1 MSSFDKYAPDEINFS
16 DEGFLSGLEFHQQ
29 LIANYSTKDTHNFG
43 SKLFCN
49 CPVIIRDDTPDFSVI
64 RQQRAVSGETG
75 EIDIT
80 ANFEKLKKYKI
91 RYEGYHDTTC
101 LIELDEEPIMPIN
114 QEALFRTLA
123 ISKNIFKLNLVDE
136 ILISRKTIIDGSN
149 TSGFQR
155 TAMVAYKSQNSFIE
169 VNGKKISIVQ
179 VNLEEDSAKNTGTKN
194 GIKHYRL
201 DRLGTPLIEIATGPD
216 MSHPEE
222 VLSVAK
228 RIGELLR
235 TTGWVRR
242 GQGTIR
248 QDLNIS
254 ISKGTRIEIKGV
266 SDLDLIPLYSK
277 NEAIR
282 QKRMLELLE
291 LFKIRNI
298 TIELIRE
305 LEIRNISELFS
316 DTKVSIIQKNIKLG
330 KQVFISKIPKFK
342 GLLEFELQKNYRLG
356 TEFSQICKVIS
367 EVGGIM
373 HSDEIDNYELSSVE
387 IKSIEKKLSLQE
399 NDAFIILLSSQ
410 EQAKNSLNGLK
421 QVLSSWILEQ
431 GIVPE
436 VRSPRSDGTTGYLR
450 PLPGKARMYPETD
463 ALPYQLNQTILTNIS
478 QTKFEFPEDRIA
490 RYKKDFN
497 LSEEFSQR
505 LSIHPKNSLFE
516 IIVTEHKVDPTL
528 VANTILSTL
537 VNLRRDGFDISKI
550 NDQILIK
557 IFSMLAEDKFS
568 KDALELIFTSIINSK
583 SHVNLE
589 DLIANLDLKKLDQKS
604 IEKIIEKIISDNIQ
618 IVSERGMGSMG
629 LLMRIAMEQL
639 GGKADGKHI
648 SDLIKKKISS

>member
-1 MSSFDKYAPDEINFS
+1 MSSFDKYAPNKINFS

-75 EIDIT
+75 EIDIS

-291 LFKIRNI
+291 LFKTRNI
-298 TIELIRE
+298 TVELIRE
-305 LEIRNISELFS
+305 LEIINISELFS
-316 DTKVSIIQKNIKLG
+316 NTKVSIIQKNIKLG
-330 KQVFISKIPKFK
+330 KQVFISKLPKFK

-387 IKSIEKKLSLQE
+387 IKSIEKKLSLNE

-557 IFSMLAEDKFS
+557 IFSMLGEDKFS

-604 IEKIIEKIISDNIQ
+604 IEKIIEKIISDNSQ

-648 SDLIKKKISS
+648 SDLIKKKILS

>member
-1 MSSFDKYAPDEINFS
+1 MSSFDKYAPNEINFS

-75 EIDIT
+75 EIDIS

-291 LFKIRNI
+291 LFKTRNI
-298 TIELIRE
+298 TVELIRE
-305 LEIRNISELFS
+305 LEIINISELFS
-316 DTKVSIIQKNIKLG
+316 NTKVSIIQKNIKLG
-330 KQVFISKIPKFK
+330 KQVFISKLPKFK

-356 TEFSQICKVIS
+356 TEFSQICKVMA

-373 HSDEIDNYELSSVE
+373 HSDEIENYDLSSAE
-387 IKSIEKKLSLQE
+387 IKSIQKKLSIKE
-399 NDAFIILLSSQ
+399 NDAFIILLSSS

-478 QTKFEFPEDRIA
+478 QIKFEFPEDRIA

-557 IFSMLAEDKFS
+557 IFSMLGEDKFS

-583 SHVNLE
+583 SHVNID

-604 IEKIIEKIISDNIQ
+604 IEKIIEKIVSDNSQ

-639 GGKADGKHI
+639 GGKADGKLI
-648 SDLIKKKISS
+648 SDLIRKKILS

>member
-29 LIANYSTKDTHNFG
+29 LIANYSTRDTHNFG

-75 EIDIT
+75 EIDIS

-216 MSHPEE
+216 MTHPDE

-254 ISKGTRIEIKGV
+254 ISEGSRIEIKGV

-282 QKRMLELLE
+282 QKRMLELLD

-298 TIELIRE
+298 TIESIRD
-305 LEIRNISELFS
+305 LEIINISELFS
-316 DTKVSIIQKNIKLG
+316 DTKVSIIQKNIKSG
-330 KQVFISKIPKFK
+330 KQVFISKFPKFK

-356 TEFSQICKVIS
+356 TEFSQICKVMA

-373 HSDEIDNYELSSVE
+373 HSDEIENYDLSSAE
-387 IKSIEKKLSLQE
+387 IKSIQKKLSLKE
-399 NDAFIILLSSQ
+399 NDAFIILLSSS

-478 QTKFEFPEDRIA
+478 KIKFEFPEDRIA

-557 IFSMLAEDKFS
+557 IFSMLGEDKFS
-568 KDALELIFTSIINSK
+568 KDALELIFTSIIKSK

-604 IEKIIEKIISDNIQ
+604 IEKIIEKIVSDNSQ
-618 IVSERGMGSMG
+618 LVSERGMGSMG

>member
-305 LEIRNISELFS
+305 LEIINISELFS
-316 DTKVSIIQKNIKLG
+316 DTKVSIIQKNMKLG

-557 IFSMLAEDKFS
+557 IFSMLGEDKFS

>member
-305 LEIRNISELFS
+305 LEIINISELFS

-557 IFSMLAEDKFS
+557 IFSMLGEDKFS

>member
-1 MSSFDKYAPDEINFS
+1 MSSFDKYAPNEINFS

-305 LEIRNISELFS
+305 LEIINISELFS

-387 IKSIEKKLSLQE
+387 IKSIEKKLSLNE

-557 IFSMLAEDKFS
+557 IFSMLGEDKFS

-604 IEKIIEKIISDNIQ
+604 IEKIIEKIVSDNSQ

-639 GGKADGKHI
+639 GGKADGKLI
-648 SDLIKKKISS
+648 SDLIRKKILS

>member
-1 MSSFDKYAPDEINFS
+1 MSSFDKYAPNEINFS

-29 LIANYSTKDTHNFG
+29 LIANYSTRDTHNFG

-75 EIDIT
+75 EIDIS

-169 VNGKKISIVQ
+169 VNGNKISIVQ

-216 MSHPEE
+216 MTHPDE

-254 ISKGTRIEIKGV
+254 ISEGSRIEIKGV

-282 QKRMLELLE
+282 QKRMLELLD

-298 TIELIRE
+298 TIESIRD
-305 LEIRNISELFS
+305 LEIINISELFS
-316 DTKVSIIQKNIKLG
+316 DTKVSIIQKNIKSG
-330 KQVFISKIPKFK
+330 KQVFISKFPKFK

-356 TEFSQICKVIS
+356 TEFSQICKVMA

-373 HSDEIDNYELSSVE
+373 HSDEIENYDLSSAE
-387 IKSIEKKLSLQE
+387 IKSIQKKLSLKE
-399 NDAFIILLSSQ
+399 NDAFIILLSSS

-478 QTKFEFPEDRIA
+478 KIKFEFPEDRIA

-557 IFSMLAEDKFS
+557 IFSMLGEDKFS

-604 IEKIIEKIISDNIQ
+604 IEKIIEKIVSDNSQ

-639 GGKADGKHI
+639 GGKADGKLI
-648 SDLIKKKISS
+648 SDLIRKKILS

>member
-305 LEIRNISELFS
+305 LEIINISELFS
-316 DTKVSIIQKNIKLG
+316 DTKVSIIQKNMKLG

-399 NDAFIILLSSQ
+399 NDAFIILLSSH

-557 IFSMLAEDKFS
+557 IFSMLGEDKFS

>member
-1 MSSFDKYAPDEINFS
+1 MSSFDKYAPNEINFS

-291 LFKIRNI
+291 LFKTRNI
-298 TIELIRE
+298 TVELIRE
-305 LEIRNISELFS
+305 LEIINISELFS
-316 DTKVSIIQKNIKLG
+316 NTKVSIIQKNIKLG
-330 KQVFISKIPKFK
+330 KQVFISKLPKFK

-557 IFSMLAEDKFS
+557 IFSMLGEDKFS

-604 IEKIIEKIISDNIQ
+604 IEKIIEKIISDNSQ

-639 GGKADGKHI
+639 GGKADGKLI
-648 SDLIKKKISS
+648 SDLIRKKILS

>member
-305 LEIRNISELFS
+305 LEIINISELFS
-316 DTKVSIIQKNIKLG
+316 DTKVSIIQKNMKLG

-557 IFSMLAEDKFS
+557 IFSMLGEDKFS

-604 IEKIIEKIISDNIQ
+604 IEKIIEKIISDNSQ

-648 SDLIKKKISS
+648 SDLIKKKILS

>member
-29 LIANYSTKDTHNFG
+29 LIANYSIKDTHNFG

-75 EIDIT
+75 EIDIS

-291 LFKIRNI
+291 LFKTRNI
-298 TIELIRE
+298 TVELIRE
-305 LEIRNISELFS
+305 LEIINISELFS
-316 DTKVSIIQKNIKLG
+316 NTKVSIIQKNIKLG

-557 IFSMLAEDKFS
+557 IFSMLGEDKFS

-604 IEKIIEKIISDNIQ
+604 IEKIIKKIVSDNSQ

-629 LLMRIAMEQL
+629 FLMRIAMEQL
-639 GGKADGKHI
+639 GGKADGKLI
-648 SDLIKKKISS
+648 SDLIRKKILS

>member
-1 MSSFDKYAPDEINFS
+1 MSSFDKYAPNEINFS

-305 LEIRNISELFS
+305 LEIINISELFS

-557 IFSMLAEDKFS
+557 IFSMLGEDKFS

-604 IEKIIEKIISDNIQ
+604 IEKIIEKIVSDNSQ

-629 LLMRIAMEQL
+629 FLMRIAMEQL
-639 GGKADGKHI
+639 GGKADGKLI
-648 SDLIKKKISS
+648 SDLIRKKILS

>member
-1 MSSFDKYAPDEINFS
+1 
-16 DEGFLSGLEFHQQ
+16 
-29 LIANYSTKDTHNFG
+29 
-43 SKLFCN
+43 
-49 CPVIIRDDTPDFSVI
+49 
-64 RQQRAVSGETG
+64 
-75 EIDIT
+75 
-80 ANFEKLKKYKI
+80 
-91 RYEGYHDTTC
+91 
-101 LIELDEEPIMPIN
+101 
-114 QEALFRTLA
+114 
-123 ISKNIFKLNLVDE
+123 
-136 ILISRKTIIDGSN
+136 
-149 TSGFQR
+149 

-169 VNGKKISIVQ
+169 VNGNKISIVQ

-216 MSHPEE
+216 MTHPDE

-254 ISKGTRIEIKGV
+254 ISEGSRIEIKGV

-282 QKRMLELLE
+282 QKRMLELLD

-298 TIELIRE
+298 TIESIRD
-305 LEIRNISELFS
+305 LEIINISELFS
-316 DTKVSIIQKNIKLG
+316 DTKVSIIQKNIKSG
-330 KQVFISKIPKFK
+330 KQVFISKFPKFK

-356 TEFSQICKVIS
+356 TEFSQICKVMA

-373 HSDEIDNYELSSVE
+373 HSDEIENYDLSSAE
-387 IKSIEKKLSLQE
+387 IKSIQKKLSLKE
-399 NDAFIILLSSQ
+399 NDAFIILLSSS

-478 QTKFEFPEDRIA
+478 KIKFEFPEDRIA

-497 LSEEFSQR
+497 LSDEFSQR

-557 IFSMLAEDKFS
+557 IFSMLGEDKFS

-604 IEKIIEKIISDNIQ
+604 IEKIIEKIVSDNSQ

-639 GGKADGKHI
+639 GGKADGKLI
-648 SDLIKKKISS
+648 SDLIRKKILS

>member
-179 VNLEEDSAKNTGTKN
+179 VNLEEDSAKNIGTKN

-305 LEIRNISELFS
+305 LEIINISELFS
-316 DTKVSIIQKNIKLG
+316 DTKVSIIQKNMKLG

-557 IFSMLAEDKFS
+557 IFSMLGEDKFS

-604 IEKIIEKIISDNIQ
+604 IEKIIEKIISDNSQ

-648 SDLIKKKISS
+648 SDLIKKKILS

>member
-1 MSSFDKYAPDEINFS
+1 MSSFDKYVPDDIDFS
-16 DEGFLSGLEFHQQ
+16 KEGFLSGLEFHQQ
-29 LIANYSTKDTHNFG
+29 LIANYSTKDTHNYG

-75 EIDIT
+75 EIDIS

-169 VNGKKISIVQ
+169 VNSKKISIVQ

-216 MSHPEE
+216 MTHPEE

-254 ISKGTRIEIKGV
+254 ISKGSRIEIKGV

-291 LFKIRNI
+291 LFNNRNI
-298 TIELIRE
+298 TIDLIHE
-305 LEIRNISELFS
+305 LEIINISELFE
-316 DTKVSIIQKNIKLG
+316 DTKVSIIQKNIKSG
-330 KQVFISKIPKFK
+330 NQVFISKFPKFK

-356 TEFSQICKVIS
+356 TEFSQICKVMA

-373 HSDEIDNYELSSVE
+373 HSDEIDNYKLSSDE
-387 IKSIEKKLSLQE
+387 IKSLEEKLSLEE

-421 QVLSSWILEQ
+421 QVLSSWILEK

-478 QTKFEFPEDRIA
+478 QIKFEFPEDRIA

-497 LSEEFSQR
+497 LSEEFSKR

-516 IIVTEHKVDPTL
+516 TIVTEHKVDPTL

-537 VNLRRDGFDISKI
+537 VNLRRDGFDTSKI
-550 NDQILIK
+550 NDQLLIN
-557 IFSMLAEDKFS
+557 IFSMLGEDKFS
-568 KDALELIFTSIINSK
+568 KDALELIFTSIISSK
-583 SHVNLE
+583 SHINLE
-589 DLIANLDLKKLDQKS
+589 DLIVDLDLKKLDQKS
-604 IEKIIEKIISDNIQ
+604 IENIIDKIISDNNQ

-648 SDLIKKKISS
+648 SDLIRKKISS